1 VVPRRLD
8 LARAGA
14 GRERDRHPQAVVRA
28 FYGTPLQTILTNL
41 GRDTIV
47 ICGTLTN
54 FCCGT
59 TARQGY
65 ERGFNVVVVGD
76 LTATDDRELH
86 EAELKTLRKG
96 LARVLSLEGYSL
108 AELPQSVSPR

>member
-1 VVPRRLD
+1 
-8 LARAGA
+8 
-14 GRERDRHPQAVVRA
+14 
-28 FYGTPLQTILTNL
+28 LTN
-41 GRDTIV
+41 V
-47 ICGTLTN
+47 
-54 FCCGT
+54 CCGT

-96 LARVLSLEGYSL
+96 FARVLSLEELL
-108 AELPQSVSPR
+108 AELPQSVSPADKRRRRDSSPPPSRRR